1 MCIHRYIAV
10 AWAFWIAAS
19 NQKWI
24 AKSRYVLYGYAYST
38 LQGYIFANSQ
48 LSVVSRQSE
57 PKIFTSKKAS
67 HYLLGGCIPTPLKN
81 MSSSIGMIRNP
92 IYGKIKNGNQTTNQ
106 LFLNWD
112 SWIDGLQIFFEI
124 TTSHQFDD
132 ILQHLMSPVA
142 NVNPWKFSLF

>member
-24 AKSRYVLYGYAYST
+24 AKSRYVLYGYAFST
-38 LQGYIFANSQ
+38 LQGYIFASSQ

-106 LFLNWD
+106 LFTYEKHVM
-112 SWIDGLQIFFEI
+112 F
-124 TTSHQFDD
+124 QF
-132 ILQHLMSPVA
+132 A
-142 NVNPWKFSLF
+142 NCNSFRRRGSQTLAMDPQMFGNPLAIEHM